1 MKMLGMVPVE
11 KLKPNEWNAIEIP
24 AGDEAKLK
32 AQMRISGPEKTE
44 ALTVRR
50 AGNVWEIV
58 NGEKRWRIAQ
68 QLGWTHLP
76 AVEIEASDYE
86 LKKYCLSYNLLRGT
100 VNYVKLSKLAA
111 KDEEMVKVCRELLGE
126 ERTQELIESGKR
138 LTKQAEGMLE
148 QAVKKGSDVT
158 PEKIKVV
165 SEAPPE
171 HQPELAA
178 AAEEETDVDYMLI
191 VRERL
196 AGPPAEE
203 KKEEGEEEKPPKPPK
218 PPKTEI
224 FGKAVEAV
232 SEFKCT
238 CGQGYVVLYD
248 REKKAIQVRPIKE
261 AKGVRA
267 MEGLTAAPKIYQ
279 IELKVDAPGTWM
291 GEVDAETGE
300 YHFKRVEK

>member
-11 KLKPNEWNAIEIP
+11 KLKPNPWNTIELP
-24 AGDEAKLK
+24 AEDEAKLK

-86 LKKYCLSYNLLRGT
+86 VKKYCLSYNVLRGT
-100 VNYVKLSKLAA
+100 VNYVELGKLLL
-111 KDEEMVKVCRELLGE
+111 KDEEMARACNEVLGKE
-126 ERTQELIESGKR
+126 KTASLIESVKS
-138 LTKQAEGMLE
+138 LTPEAEKELKGG
-148 QAVKKGSDVT
+148 VKEGARIT
-158 PEKIKVV
+158 PEKIEVV
-165 SEAPPE
+165 AKTQPNVQ
-171 HQPELAA
+171 HLAAKAAKRTTPELTYIQSVVQKFTRPEA
-178 AAEEETDVDYMLI
+178 
-191 VRERL
+191 
-196 AGPPAEE
+196 
-203 KKEEGEEEKPPKPPK
+203 EGEETGKEVERKPPK

-261 AKGVRA
+261 AEGVRA

-279 IELKVDAPGTWM
+279 IELKVDVPGMWI

-300 YHFKRVEK
+300 YHFKRVE

>member
-11 KLKPNEWNAIEIP
+11 KLKPNPWNTIELP
-24 AGDEAKLK
+24 AEDEAKLK

-50 AGNVWEIV
+50 VGDLWEIV

-86 LKKYCLSYNLLRGT
+86 VKKYCLSYNVLRGT
-100 VNYVKLSKLAA
+100 VNYVELGKLLL
-111 KDEEMVKVCRELLGE
+111 KDEEMARACNEVLGKE
-126 ERTQELIESGKR
+126 KTASLIESVKS
-138 LTKQAEGMLE
+138 LTPEAEKELKGG
-148 QAVKKGSDVT
+148 VKEGARIT
-158 PEKIKVV
+158 PEKIEVV
-165 SEAPPE
+165 AKTQPNVQ
-171 HQPELAA
+171 HLAAKAAKRTTPELTYIQSVVQKFTRPEA
-178 AAEEETDVDYMLI
+178 
-191 VRERL
+191 
-196 AGPPAEE
+196 
-203 KKEEGEEEKPPKPPK
+203 EGEETGKEVERKPTK

-238 CGQGYVVLYD
+238 CGQDYVVLYD

-279 IELKVDAPGTWM
+279 IELKVDVPGMWI

-300 YHFKRVEK
+300 YHFKRVE

>member
-1 MKMLGMVPVE
+1 MKMLGMVPIE
-11 KLKPNEWNAIEIP
+11 KLKPNEWNAIELP
-24 AGDEAKLK
+24 AEDEAKLK

-50 AGNVWEIV
+50 AGDVWEIV
-58 NGEKRWRIAQ
+58 NGEKRWRIAK

-100 VNYVKLSKLAA
+100 VNYVKLSKLLL

-126 ERTQELIESGKR
+126 EKTQELIESGKR
-138 LTKQAEGMLE
+138 LTKQAEEMLE
-148 QAVKKGSDVT
+148 QAVRKGSDVT

-165 SEAPPE
+165 AEAPPE

-196 AGPPAEE
+196 AGPPEE
-203 KKEEGEEEKPPKPPK
+203 KKEEGEEQKPPKPPK

-261 AKGVRA
+261 AEGVRA

-279 IELKVDAPGTWM
+279 IELKVDVPGTWI

-300 YHFKRVEK
+300 YRFKRVEE

>member
-1 MKMLGMVPVE
+1 MKMLGMVPVD
-11 KLKPNEWNAIEIP
+11 KLKPNEWNAIELP
-24 AGDEAKLK
+24 AEDEAKLK

-50 AGNVWEIV
+50 AGDVWEIV
-58 NGEKRWRIAQ
+58 NGEKRWRIAK

-100 VNYVKLSKLAA
+100 VNYVKLSKLLL

-126 ERTQELIESGKR
+126 EKTQELIESGKR
-138 LTKQAEGMLE
+138 LTKQAKEMLE
-148 QAVKKGSDVT
+148 QAVRKGSDVT

-165 SEAPPE
+165 AEAPPE

-196 AGPPAEE
+196 AGPPEE
-203 KKEEGEEEKPPKPPK
+203 KKEEGEEQKPPKPPK

-261 AKGVRA
+261 AEGVRA

-279 IELKVDAPGTWM
+279 IELKVDVPGTWI

-300 YHFKRVEK
+300 YRFKRVEE

>member
-11 KLKPNEWNAIEIP
+11 KLKPNPWNTIELP
-24 AGDEAKLK
+24 AEDEAKLK

-86 LKKYCLSYNLLRGT
+86 VKKYCLSYNVLRGT
-100 VNYVKLSKLAA
+100 VNYVELGKLLL
-111 KDEEMVKVCRELLGE
+111 KDEEMARACNEVLGKE
-126 ERTQELIESGKR
+126 KTASLIESVKS
-138 LTKQAEGMLE
+138 LTPEAEKELKGG
-148 QAVKKGSDVT
+148 VKEGARIT
-158 PEKIKVV
+158 PEKIEVV
-165 SEAPPE
+165 AKTQPNVQ
-171 HQPELAA
+171 HLAAKAAKRTTPELTYIQSVVQKFTRPEA
-178 AAEEETDVDYMLI
+178 
-191 VRERL
+191 
-196 AGPPAEE
+196 
-203 KKEEGEEEKPPKPPK
+203 EGEETGKEAERKPPK

-261 AKGVRA
+261 AEGVRA

-279 IELKVDAPGTWM
+279 IELKVDVPGMWI

-300 YHFKRVEK
+300 YHFKRVE

>member
-11 KLKPNEWNAIEIP
+11 KLKPNEWNAIELP

-32 AQMRISGPEKTE
+32 AQMRVSGPEKTE
-44 ALTVRR
+44 AITVRR
-50 AGNVWEIV
+50 AGEVWEIV
-58 NGEKRWRIAQ
+58 NGEKRWRMAQ
-68 QLGWTHLP
+68 QLGWTHLL

-86 LKKYCLSYNLLRGT
+86 LKKFCLSYNLLRGT
-100 VNYVKLSKLAA
+100 VNYVKLGKLAA

-126 ERTQELIESGKR
+126 EKTMELIESGKR

-148 QAVKKGSDVT
+148 QAVKEGAAVT
-158 PEKIKVV
+158 PEKMKIVAQ
-165 SEAPPE
+165 APPE
-171 HQPELAA
+171 HQPTLAA
-178 AAEEETDVDYMLI
+178 AAKDKTDVDYMLM
-191 VRERL
+191 VTERL
-196 AGPPAEE
+196 VGSPVEE
-203 KKEEGEEEKPPKPPK
+203 KKEEGEEEELPKPSK
-218 PPKTEI
+218 PSETEV

-232 SEFKCT
+232 SEFTCT

-248 REKKAIQVRPIKE
+248 REKKAIQVKSIKE

>member
-1 MKMLGMVPVE
+1 MKMLGMVPVD
-11 KLKPNEWNAIEIP
+11 KLKPNEWNAIELP
-24 AGDEAKLK
+24 AEDEAKLK

-50 AGNVWEIV
+50 AGDVWEIV
-58 NGEKRWRIAQ
+58 NGEKRWHIAK

-76 AVEIEASDYE
+76 AVEIEISDYE

-100 VNYVKLSKLAA
+100 VNYVKLSKLLL

-126 ERTQELIESGKR
+126 EKTQELIESGKR
-138 LTKQAEGMLE
+138 LTKQAEEMLE
-148 QAVKKGSDVT
+148 QAVRKGSDVT

-196 AGPPAEE
+196 AGPPEE
-203 KKEEGEEEKPPKPPK
+203 KKEEGEEQKPPKPPK

-261 AKGVRA
+261 AEGVRA

-279 IELKVDAPGTWM
+279 IELKVDVPGTWI

-300 YHFKRVEK
+300 YHFKRVEE

>member
-11 KLKPNEWNAIEIP
+11 KLKPNEWNAVELK
-24 AGDEAKLK
+24 GDDESKLK
-32 AQMRISGPEKTE
+32 AQMRISGPERTE
-44 ALTVRR
+44 AITVRR
-50 AGNVWEIV
+50 VGDVWEIV

-76 AVEIEASDYE
+76 AVEIDASDYE

-100 VNYVKLSKLAA
+100 VNYVKLSKLLL

-126 ERTQELIESGKR
+126 ERTEELIESGKR
-138 LTKQAEGMLE
+138 LTKQAEGMLD
-148 QAVKKGSDVT
+148 QAVKEGATVT
-158 PEKIKVV
+158 PEKIKIVAK
-165 SEAPPE
+165 APPE
-171 HQPELAA
+171 HQPTLAA
-178 AAEEETDVDYMLI
+178 AAGEDTDVDYMLM
-191 VRERL
+191 VHEKL
-196 AGPPAEE
+196 VGPPAEE
-203 KKEEGEEEKPPKPPK
+203 EEEGEEEEPPKPPT

-232 SEFKCT
+232 SEFKCVK

-267 MEGLTAAPKIYQ
+267 MEGLTAAPKLYH
-279 IELKVDAPGTWM
+279 IELKVDTPGTWV

-300 YHFKRVEK
+300 YHFKRLEA

>member
-1 MKMLGMVPVE
+1 MKMLGMVPVD
-11 KLKPNEWNAIEIP
+11 KLKPNEWNAIELP
-24 AGDEAKLK
+24 AEDEAKLK
-32 AQMRISGPEKTE
+32 AQMRVSGPEKTE

-50 AGNVWEIV
+50 VGDVWEIV
-58 NGEKRWRIAQ
+58 NGEKRWRIAK

-76 AVEIEASDYE
+76 AVEIEISDYE

-100 VNYVKLSKLAA
+100 VNYVKLGKLAA
-111 KDEEMVKVCRELLGE
+111 KDEEMAKVCRELLGE
-126 ERTQELIESGKR
+126 EKTIELIESGKR
-138 LTKQAEGMLE
+138 LTKQAEGILE
-148 QAVKKGSDVT
+148 QAIKEGAAVT

-165 SEAPPE
+165 AQAPPE
-171 HQPELAA
+171 HQPTLAA
-178 AAEEETDVDYMLI
+178 AAKDKTDVDYMLM
-191 VRERL
+191 VTERL
-196 AGPPAEE
+196 VGSPEEE
-203 KKEEGEEEKPPKPPK
+203 KKEEGEKEKPPKPSK
-218 PPKTEI
+218 PPKAEI

-261 AKGVRA
+261 AEGVRA

-279 IELKVDAPGTWM
+279 IELKVDAPGTWI